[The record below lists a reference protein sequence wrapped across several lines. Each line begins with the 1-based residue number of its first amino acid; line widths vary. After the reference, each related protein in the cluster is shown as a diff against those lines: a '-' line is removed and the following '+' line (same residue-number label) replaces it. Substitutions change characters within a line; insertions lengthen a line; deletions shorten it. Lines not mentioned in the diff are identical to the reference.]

1 MICTYIDMQID
12 NRLVWLILFPSGTSL
27 QSFRFLESKA
37 QDGWGYGDDMIDDVI
52 IRLSSYMI
60 RLERTIVIFNDSPIL
75 SDLTIFKL
83 I

>member
-1 MICTYIDMQID
+1 MQID

-37 QDGWGYGDDMIDDVI
+37 HDGFTIV
-52 IRLSSYMI
+52 RLSFYMV
-60 RLERTIVIFNDSPIL
+60 RLERTIL
-75 SDLTIFKL
+75 IFKDHL